1 MARADSLFRL
11 DTEDSIRS
19 AIQLEPDAWRYLMRL
34 SQFDDADAERLLER
48 SLQLNPYDAPADIE
62 LGLDA
67 ESAGNYGQAEKLMLR
82 AFAIDHTFATR
93 WALAN
98 FYFRRGNEAEF
109 WAWAARAARMPA
121 DNSGALFDLCWR
133 ESADPDTISKAIL
146 NDNPKLIRQYI
157 EFLLGKDQLAA
168 AAGVAERLIRDGDAQ
183 SDTAQL
189 LTIVNRLIV
198 ADDGASALGLWRALI
213 AHHWI
218 KADATLVN
226 NPQFARDP
234 LPVGFDWSL
243 PSYDGLNSWTG
254 AAGLETEF
262 TGRQPE
268 ACVVAEQF
276 VELAPGSYSLE
287 SSYHTSEIPA
297 DSGLKWQAVDA
308 GSGKPLAESSDL
320 SSDALRAATLT
331 FSVPQNASLLSI
343 RLIYERPPGTVR
355 ISGRLVVEN
364 VQLRSSQ

>member
-1 MARADSLFRL
+1 MARADALFRL

-19 AIQLEPDAWRYLMRL
+19 AIQLEPDAWRYFMRL
-34 SQFDDADAERLLER
+34 SQFDDADAKQLLEQ
-48 SLQLNPYDAPADIE
+48 SLQLNRYNAPADIE

-67 ESAGNYGQAEKLMLR
+67 ENAGNYGQAEKLMLA
-82 AFAIDHTFATR
+82 AFAIDRTFATR

-98 FYFRRGNEAEF
+98 FYFRRGNEAAF
-109 WAWAARAARMPA
+109 WEWAGKAARIPA

-133 ESADPDTISKAIL
+133 ESANPDTISKAIL

-157 EFLLGKDQLAA
+157 EFLLAKDQLPA
-168 AAGVAERLIRDGDAQ
+168 AAGVAERLLRDGDAR

-189 LTIVNRLIV
+189 LTIVNRLIA
-198 ADDGASALGLWRALI
+198 ADDGASAQGLWHAL
-213 AHHWI
+213 ADRRWI
-218 KADATLVN
+218 KEDATLVN

-234 LPVGFDWSL
+234 LPAGFDWSL
-243 PSYDGLNSWTG
+243 PSYDGLNSWIG

-276 VELAPGSYSLE
+276 VVLAPGNYSLE
-287 SSYHTSEIPA
+287 SSYHTSEIA
-297 DSGLKWQAVDA
+297 AGSGLNWQVVDA
-308 GSGKPLAESSDL
+308 ASGKPLAESADL

-331 FSVPQNASLLSI
+331 FAVPQNASLLSI
-343 RLIYERPPGTVR
+343 RLIYQRPLGTVR
-355 ISGRLVVEN
+355 ISGGLVVEN
-364 VQLRSSQ
+364 VQIRLSQ